1 MKMKIFKKKMSV
13 WTTILLL
20 VSAVAL
26 TGGVMALV
34 INSIDPELL
43 SVFSGET
50 TDSDFVIE
58 TLDVQLKGK
67 NKLTIT
73 LTVTNTDTLPHEAE
87 VIVQLLDTNGDI
99 LEIDGSNMEKSKDTG
114 VVNGGETSSSLKFN
128 FEGTD
133 VVSEYTTHFIQINQA
148 S

>member
-1 MKMKIFKKKMSV
+1 MSV

>member
-1 MKMKIFKKKMSV
+1 MKIFKKKMSV